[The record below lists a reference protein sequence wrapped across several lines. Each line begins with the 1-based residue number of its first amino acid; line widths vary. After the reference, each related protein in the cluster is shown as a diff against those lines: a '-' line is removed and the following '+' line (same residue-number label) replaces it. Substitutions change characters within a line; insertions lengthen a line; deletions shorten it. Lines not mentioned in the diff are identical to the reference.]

1 MKTTQKALI
10 ALLAAS
16 LCSCST
22 PEVRLA
28 PPPLPKPVVKPV
40 KPAGAVAKSLWK
52 DPVIVTNNPMV
63 HLGWK
68 PSPSANVSGY
78 FMCWGLASGQTT
90 NRLDTGNVTNVF
102 LGDLLPGYTYYF
114 TVVAYSSFGD
124 EAPPS
129 NEVNWTVG
137 EEKRSIVITTL
148 WSSNMVDWIEFR
160 RETNVIQGDIGFW
173 RLRID

>member
-1 MKTTQKALI
+1 MKPSLI
-10 ALLAAS
+10 ALLV
-16 LCSCST
+16 L
-22 PEVRLA
+22 LA
-28 PPPLPKPVVKPV
+28 GCQLPQMAPNKQTKPPPLPKP
-40 KPAGAVAKSLWK
+40 PAMAVAKSLWE
-52 DPVIVTNNPMV
+52 DPVITTNKPMV

-102 LGDLLPGYTYYF
+102 LGKLMPGYRYYF

-129 NEVNWTVG
+129 NEVNWTVD
-137 EEKRSIVITTL
+137 EMKRTIILTTL
-148 WSSNMVDWIEFR
+148 WSSNMVDWIEFKK
-160 RETNVIQGDIGFW
+160 ETNTLQGDIGFW
-173 RLRID
+173 RLRIE